1 MAAIHHDIET
11 LLASQ
16 TTVEQQCALIKKVSA
31 YQYQGAALAE
41 IVTAFRAHE
50 RRVVGLPSETID
62 IVGTGGDG
70 ANTLNYSTM
79 AALLLMRMGIP
90 VAKHGSKSATS
101 LCGSFDLL
109 LKLGVTIP
117 DTPEQVHTLFKEQGG
132 VFLFAPY
139 FHPIFK
145 RIAAARKHFSDKG
158 ERTIFNVLGPLLNP
172 AHVSRMV
179 IGVYQPELVQPFAEA
194 LVALNCEY
202 AYVVHGDGLDEAS
215 LTGPTQFAQCDRG
228 EIVYGQWQPED
239 FGFDQCDL
247 TALKGGNPAYNL
259 QQTQAILSGEVTG
272 PKQQM
277 VVINA
282 ALALHASQGFSSTL
296 PDCIHQ
302 VLQSIN
308 KRV

>member
-1 MAAIHHDIET
+1 MAIHHDIET
-11 LLASQ
+11 LLAPQ
-16 TTVEQQCALIKKVSA
+16 TTVEQQCALIKKLSG
-31 YQYQGAALAE
+31 YQYQGAALAD

-50 RRVVGLPSETID
+50 CRVVGLPNATVD

-70 ANTLNYSTM
+70 VNTLNYSTM
-79 AALLLMRMGIP
+79 VALLLMRMGIP
-90 VAKHGSKSATS
+90 VAKHGNKSATS

-109 LKLGVTIP
+109 LKLGMTIP
-117 DTPEQVHTLFKEQGG
+117 ETPEQAEAVFNEQGG

-179 IGVYQPELVQPFAEA
+179 IGVYQPELVRPFAEA
-194 LVALNCEY
+194 LVALGCDY

-215 LTGPTQFAQCDRG
+215 LTGMTQFARCDHGKIMYG
-228 EIVYGQWQPED
+228 EWQPED
-239 FGFDQCDL
+239 FGFKQCSL
-247 TALKGGNPAYNL
+247 AALKGGDPAYNL
-259 QQTQAILSGEVTG
+259 QQTQAILSGELTG

-282 ALALHASQGFSSTL
+282 ALAVHASQGFSCTL
-296 PDCIHQ
+296 QDCVHK
-302 VLQSIN
+302 VLQSMN